1 MAMINTTTRAQQP
14 SVSGE
19 RKIKEKKKLFF
30 FLFTKSQLKTRMEYL
45 LNETTIFKPTI
56 PFPPLT

>member
-19 RKIKEKKKLFF
+19 RKIKREKKIGFF
-30 FLFTKSQLKTRMEYL
+30 VHKKSTQ
-45 LNETTIFKPTI
+45 NENGIST
-56 PFPPLT
+56 

>member
-19 RKIKEKKKLFF
+19 RKIKEKKNLFF
-30 FLFTKSQLKTRMEYL
+30 FCSQKVNSKREWNIYL
-45 LNETTIFKPTI
+45 MKLRYLNP
-56 PFPPLT
+56 PFLSPL